1 MKLCFYDLETTGV
14 VPRKHGIH
22 QISGLI
28 DIDGEVKE
36 IFDFKV
42 RPHPNAVIDEEA
54 LRIGGVTLEQI
65 KAYPPMQ
72 VIFAQ
77 FLAVLS
83 RYVNRYDPKDKFW
96 LAGFNILAFDNQH
109 LRVWFEQNADMYF
122 GSWFW
127 SDSHDVFPLA
137 SKKLAPYRQ
146 QMENFKLKTV
156 CKQMGIE
163 VDETKLHDAAYDNNL
178 TRELYY
184 KL

>member
-1 MKLCFYDLETTGV
+1 MKLFFYDLETTGV
-14 VPRKHGIH
+14 TPRKHGIH

-42 RPHPNAVIDEEA
+42 RPHPDAIIDEEA
-54 LRIGGVTLEQI
+54 LRIAGVTREQI
-65 KAYPPMQ
+65 KSYPPMQ
-72 VIFAQ
+72 VVFAQ
-77 FLAVLS
+77 LS
-83 RYVNRYDPKDKFW
+83 IILSKYVNKYDPKDKFFSV
-96 LAGFNILAFDNQH
+96 GFNILAFDNQH

-127 SDSHDVFPLA
+127 SDSHDVFALA
-137 SKKLAPYRQ
+137 SKKLAPYRHL
-146 QMENFKLKTV
+146 MENFKLKTV

-163 VDETKLHDAAYDNNL
+163 VDETRLHDAAYDMDL
-178 TRELYY
+178 TRQLYY